1 MPPSEQ
7 SGPVA
12 GVLARSYAFVVVS
25 LRYLIVGGWAAAVV
39 LAVMFLPPLS
49 ATSSGGLSDLIPPG
63 SAAAHAESDAARLF
77 GFPIDAA
84 VAIVQRDPHGMP
96 AATRDRAIRQ
106 AIAVDRRLSGQSTG
120 QLAAAAAA
128 LASAGQPDVA
138 RILSGPVS
146 PGPPGGIPGLAG
158 AYPLPNTAG
167 LLRGTN
173 EQSTTV
179 ITFLSFRPGTSF
191 GAQTAGAD
199 AYVHWFLNRPA
210 DHVVG
215 VTGPVPAEYD
225 QSQIIGKDIL
235 WVELFTVLAIALIVG
250 LRFRS
255 VGAPL
260 ATLACA
266 ATAYLIAVRIVVWL
280 AARMG
285 VTLPPD
291 LDPVLV
297 VLLLGVTTD
306 YTVFFLDGMRAR
318 VAGGVPR
325 VRAARLATAEF
336 APIIL
341 AAGVI
346 VAAAAASL
354 AVARTKLLS
363 AFGPG
368 LALTVLTAMAVSMT
382 LGPALMAIFGG
393 LLFRPVPRWLRHQ
406 GVTRRE
412 GGGRERARPRTRWNL
427 RTRAARLA
435 AARPVALLIAAAG
448 TAGLLAAAW
457 GAQAIHLG
465 SPLIRE
471 LPASSTAARAGTAAA
486 DGFAP
491 GILSPT
497 EILVIGPGVAR
508 QATALARLQRELA
521 AQPGV
526 AEIAGPATLPQSAA
540 QFNSTQLNPMLAAS
554 GGAARFV
561 VVEKTDPLDATAI
574 SRVQQLQASLPALA
588 RGAGLPGARFEL
600 AGQTA
605 LTGDSIGS
613 VLADLGRIALAIMA
627 VTLVLLALFLRS
639 LLAPVY
645 LLAASVLA
653 VFATLGLTVLIGQ
666 SILGYGSLVYFV
678 PFAAGVLLI
687 SLGSDYNVFVVG
699 RIWEEARRRPVA
711 DAVAVAT
718 PQASRAITTAG
729 VALAASFAMLAVIP
743 LEQFRQ
749 IAIAMA
755 LGVVLDAIAVRSLLV
770 PALVALFGRLGMWPG
785 NRRIRP
791 APARRPRRRR
801 YGPAI
806 SPDRL
811 APARP
816 ARPAPTRRRSSAR

>member
-1 MPPSEQ
+1 M
-7 SGPVA
+7 
-12 GVLARSYAFVVVS
+12 
-25 LRYLIVGGWAAAVV
+25 LR
-39 LAVMFLPPLS
+39 
-49 ATSSGGLSDLIPPG
+49 
-63 SAAAHAESDAARLF
+63 E
-77 GFPIDAA
+77 
-84 VAIVQRDPHGMP
+84 
-96 AATRDRAIRQ
+96 
-106 AIAVDRRLSGQSTG
+106 
-120 QLAAAAAA
+120 
-128 LASAGQPDVA
+128 
-138 RILSGPVS
+138 
-146 PGPPGGIPGLAG
+146 
-158 AYPLPNTAG
+158 
-167 LLRGTN
+167 TN

-179 ITFLSFRPGTSF
+179 ITFLSFRAGTSF
-191 GAQTAGAD
+191 GAQTAGAN
-199 AYVHWFLNRPA
+199 AYVRWFLNRPD

-215 VTGPVPAEYD
+215 VTGPVPAEYE
-225 QSQIIGKDIL
+225 QSQIIGKDIV

-250 LRFRS
+250 VRFRS
-255 VGAPL
+255 AGAPL

-266 ATAYLIAVRIVVWL
+266 ATAYVIAIRAVVWL
-280 AARMG
+280 AGRMG

-306 YTVFFLDGMRAR
+306 YTVFFLDGMRAQ

-325 VRAARLATAEF
+325 IRAARLATAEF

-341 AAGVI
+341 AAGII

-354 AVARTKLLS
+354 VVARTKMLS

-393 LLFRPVPRWLRHQ
+393 LLFRPVPRWLRRQ
-406 GVTRRE
+406 GVSRRE
-412 GGGRERARPRTRWNL
+412 GRGRGPGRSPARWNL
-427 RTRAARLA
+427 RTRVVRFA
-435 AARPVALLIAAAG
+435 AARPMALLIAAAG
-448 TAGLLAAAW
+448 IAGLLAAAW
-457 GAQAIHLG
+457 GAHTIHLG

-471 LPASSTAARAGTAAA
+471 LPASASAARAGAAAA

-508 QATALARLQRELA
+508 QTAALARLQHELA
-521 AQPGV
+521 TQPGV
-526 AEIAGPATLPQSAA
+526 AEIAGPASLPGSASLPSSAA
-540 QFNSTQLNPMLAAS
+540 QLNPAQFNPMLAAS

-561 VVEKTDPLDATAI
+561 VVENTDPLDATAI
-574 SRVQQLQASLPALA
+574 SRVQQLQHDLPALA
-588 RGAGLPGARFEL
+588 RAAGLRGARFEL

-613 VLADLGRIALAIMA
+613 VFADLGRVALAIMA
-627 VTLVLLALFLRS
+627 VTLVLLVLFLRS

-653 VFATLGLTVLIGQ
+653 VFATLGLTIGIGQ
-666 SILGYGSLVYFV
+666 HILGYGSLVYFV
-678 PFAAGVLLI
+678 PFAAGVLLV

-729 VALAASFAMLAVIP
+729 VALAASFVMLAVIP

-749 IAIAMA
+749 IALAMA

-785 NRRIRP
+785 NRRARPEP
-791 APARRPRRRR
+791 APAAPPPV
-801 YGPAI
+801 PAGDQ
-806 SPDRL
+806 P
-811 APARP
+811 
-816 ARPAPTRRRSSAR
+816 